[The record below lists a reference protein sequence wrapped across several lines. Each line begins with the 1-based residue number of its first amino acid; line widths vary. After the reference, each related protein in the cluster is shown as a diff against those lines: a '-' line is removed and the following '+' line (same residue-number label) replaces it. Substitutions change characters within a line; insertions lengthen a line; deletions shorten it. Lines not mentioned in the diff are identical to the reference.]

1 MVVMLGAI
9 LVGMPSAV
17 THSRVRSHREL
28 FLIVVGLVMAVGSV
42 AMVMI
47 GRAIVVVTIRIMVM
61 LIGGATASARK
72 SKGTSGH

>member
-9 LVGMPSAV
+9 LVGMRSAV
-17 THSRVRSHREL
+17 THSRVRSHREF

-47 GRAIVVVTIRIMVM
+47 GRVIVVVTIRIMVM